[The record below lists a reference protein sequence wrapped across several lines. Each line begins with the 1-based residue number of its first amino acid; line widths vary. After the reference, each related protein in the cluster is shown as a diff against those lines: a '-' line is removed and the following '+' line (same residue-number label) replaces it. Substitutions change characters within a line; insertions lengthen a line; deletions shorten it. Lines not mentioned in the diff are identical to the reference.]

1 MISMRF
7 YFGNHLA
14 ADWLASRLA
23 AVVGGATTIDTLG
36 LWYDKKLALLQR
48 EPGAVVEVIGSP
60 DDSQLEAW
68 KSLAEDAAK
77 RYGEEEVLWTITHLI
92 DSGTVL
98 AENSYTRRTN

>member
-23 AVVGGATTIDTLG
+23 AVVGGATVIDTLG
-36 LWYDKKLALLQR
+36 LWYDKSLAVLQR

-60 DDSQLEAW
+60 DDQQLEAW
-68 KSLAEDAAK
+68 KSLSKDAAG
-77 RYGEEEVLWTITHLI
+77 RYGEVEVLWTITHLI
-92 DSGTVL
+92 DSGTET
-98 AENSYTRRTN
+98 A

>member
-36 LWYDKKLALLQR
+36 LWYDKTHAILQR

-60 DDSQLEAW
+60 DDSELTSW
-68 KSLAEDAAK
+68 KSLARDAAG
-77 RYGEEEVLWTITHLI
+77 RYGELEVLWTITHLI
-92 DSGTVL
+92 DSGTET
-98 AENSYTRRTN
+98 A